1 MNIHKRLR
9 YGTIGLLLA
18 VSVTLYGQGA
28 YDAIHLL
35 ENESGFGTRPLA
47 MGGAYAALGG
57 DYSSIYWNP
66 AGLGTVKENTFQIG
80 LSHLKF
86 MNEASY
92 RGSLTTND
100 QTFTRLNSLG
110 VTIPLPTSRGSFVLA
125 FGYNRILDNDDVLLF
140 DGYSSL
146 SNDLGFEIEDE
157 DEGIIEFFPFDR
169 DVQRYGHVST
179 EGGLHQW
186 SLGGA
191 VMLASNFTLGLTVSY
206 LTGSE
211 EYRYLF
217 SQIDSDNIYRD
228 YPGDFDE
235 YNVFQV
241 LQTEIAALSL
251 KFGGILELNEVL
263 KVGAVITSPSSFSV
277 DEVHSMSDELYFD
290 DGYLD
295 STSSS
300 GHWSYDVTTPFYFD
314 FGLAYSSLKI
324 ILSASGRYRD
334 WSQTRFQVNNSE
346 LGEQDYQDL
355 LYENDQIAF
364 NYRPT
369 IEYRFGAEF
378 KLDQINSRI
387 RGGYSIIPSP
397 LKDGDVAWDK
407 EQLSGGLN
415 FKIDRN
421 INIDFTYIYKTWDR
435 DSWDGYAPDG
445 VKEMINTNQVIMG
458 LNYEF

>member
-1 MNIHKRLR
+1 MNMHKRLN
-9 YGTIGLLLA
+9 YGIIGLLLT
-18 VSVTLYGQGA
+18 VSVTLHGQGA

-47 MGGAYAALGG
+47 MGGAYTALDG

-66 AGLGTVKENTFQIG
+66 AGLGTVNENTFQIG
-80 LSHLKF
+80 LSHLRF

-92 RGSLTTND
+92 RGSLTSND

-110 VTIPLPTSRGSFVLA
+110 IAIPLPTSQGRFVLA

-157 DEGIIEFFPFDR
+157 DDGVIEFYPFDR
-169 DVQRYGHVST
+169 DVNRFGHVST

-191 VMLASNFTLGLTVSY
+191 VMLASNFTLGVTASY

-217 SQIDSDNIYRD
+217 SQTDSDNIYTD

-235 YNVFQV
+235 YDVFQV
-241 LQTEIAALSL
+241 LQTETAALSL
-251 KFGGILELNEVL
+251 KLGGIVELNKTL

-277 DEVHSMSDELYFD
+277 DEVHSMSDELWFD

-314 FGLAYSSLKI
+314 FGLAYDSPKI
-324 ILSASGRYRD
+324 VLAASGRYRD
-334 WSQTRFQVNNSE
+334 WSQTRFQVDNSE

-355 LYENDQIAF
+355 LYENGQIVF
-364 NYRPT
+364 NYQPT
-369 IEYRFGAEF
+369 IEYRFGVEF
-378 KLDQINSRI
+378 KLDQINSLI

-397 LKDGDVAWDK
+397 LKDGDTAWDK
-407 EQLSGGLN
+407 EQLSGGLS
-415 FKIDRN
+415 FRIDRN
-421 INIDFTYIYKTWDR
+421 INVDFTYIHKTWDR
-435 DSWDGYAPDG
+435 DSWDDYAPDG
-445 VKEMINTNQVIMG
+445 VNEMITTNQVIMG
-458 LNYEF
+458 FNYEF

>member
-1 MNIHKRLR
+1 MKIHKRLH
-9 YGTIGLLLA
+9 YGITALLLT
-18 VSVTLYGQGA
+18 VSVSIYGQGA

-35 ENESGFGTRPLA
+35 ENESGFGTRPIA
-47 MGGAYAALGG
+47 MGGAYTALDG

-66 AGLGTVKENTFQIG
+66 AGLGSINKKSFQIG
-80 LSHLKF
+80 LSHLRF
-86 MNEASY
+86 MNDASY
-92 RGSLTTND
+92 RGSLTSND

-110 VTIPLPTSRGSFVLA
+110 VTIPMPTSQGSFVLA
-125 FGYNRILDNDDVLLF
+125 FGYNRILDNDDVLIF
-140 DGYSSL
+140 DGYSSQ

-157 DEGIIEFFPFDR
+157 DSGDIEFYPFDR
-169 DVQRYGHVST
+169 DVQRFGHVST

-191 VMLASNFTLGLTVSY
+191 VMLAPNFTLGLTASY
-206 LTGSE
+206 LSGSE

-217 SQIDSDNIYRD
+217 SQTDSDDIYSD

-235 YNVFQV
+235 YSVFQV
-241 LQTEIAALSL
+241 LQTEIAAFSL
-251 KFGGILELNEVL
+251 KFGGILKLSEEL
-263 KVGAVITSPSSFSV
+263 KIGAVITSPSRFSV
-277 DEVHSMSDELYFD
+277 DEVHSMSDELTFD

-300 GHWSYDVTTPFYFD
+300 GHWSYEVTTPFYFD
-314 FGLAYSSLKI
+314 FGLAYDSPKI
-324 ILSASGRYRD
+324 ILSVSGRYRD

-355 LYENDQIAF
+355 LYENNQIAF
-364 NYRPT
+364 NYQPT
-369 IEYRFGAEF
+369 VEYRFGAEF

-397 LKDGDVAWDK
+397 LQDGNTAWDK
-407 EQLSGGLN
+407 EQLSGGLS

-421 INIDFTYIYKTWDR
+421 IDIDFTYVYKTWNR
-435 DSWDGYAPDG
+435 DSWDDYTPVG
-445 VKEMINTNQVIMG
+445 VKEMITTNQVIMG
-458 LNYEF
+458 LNYKF